1 MYKLDK
7 YFKELESKG
16 KIFDLDYS
24 AIYYNTHYLSSY
36 SLLTNDF
43 KYGLIVAC
51 GLKATNS
58 LPVFIQTSAGNVPL
72 LDKFAN
78 PVFSNQLKTRTKYCI
93 GYGNQNTN
101 YTLGQFIVF
110 NNLCCSC
117 GSVVATTRT
126 AK

>member
-43 KYGLIVAC
+43 KYVYVLLSDFRGKKEYSIY
-51 GLKATNS
+51 TNNTDVRANRKLS
-58 LPVFIQTSAGNVPL
+58 SQNQVISYLNKL
-72 LDKFAN
+72 L
-78 PVFSNQLKTRTKYCI
+78 
-93 GYGNQNTN
+93 
-101 YTLGQFIVF
+101 
-110 NNLCCSC
+110 
-117 GSVVATTRT
+117 
-126 AK
+126 